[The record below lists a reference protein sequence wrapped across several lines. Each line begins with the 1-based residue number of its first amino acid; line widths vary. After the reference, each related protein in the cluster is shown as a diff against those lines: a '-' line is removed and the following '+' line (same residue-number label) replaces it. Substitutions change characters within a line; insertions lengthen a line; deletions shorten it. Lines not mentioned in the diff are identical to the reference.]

1 MSPEDRGTEDRGVE
15 DAAAAGAPATG
26 PAADLVLDALGRRCP
41 VPVIML
47 ARSITEVP
55 VGGVVAV
62 LADDPAA
69 RLDVPAWCRMRG
81 HDHLGEG
88 IVPGG
93 AALGAPAP
101 GGGVMAQLVRRRS

>member
-1 MSPEDRGTEDRGVE
+1 MSPEDRGADDRSTK
-15 DAAAAGAPATG
+15 DPAAAGAAAAR

-47 ARSITEVP
+47 ARGITEVP

-81 HDHLGEG
+81 HDHLGEAL
-88 IVPGG
+88 VP
-93 AALGAPAP
+93 GAPAP
-101 GGGVMAQLVRRRS
+101 GGTGVMAQLVRRRS